1 MDTPLSRKEWAA
13 HMAEIV
19 QHKAR
24 AQEQRHQTAVL
35 QQAQAEQVW
44 VKGIDEVVQTLEGL
58 VQALKQTRQF
68 PHVALLLHA
77 RSPQGTSTYMRR
89 GTLLSLKGLGESG
102 LTVDF
107 EIDTAPPFRADV
119 LAPTIRVIT
128 KPDTAQAA
136 GARHE
141 QCCFGISVR
150 GDVVWHPLTPA
161 LVLPQ
166 EGSVEEML
174 RGLLTALLVGP

>member
-1 MDTPLSRKEWAA
+1 
-13 HMAEIV
+13 
-19 QHKAR
+19 
-24 AQEQRHQTAVL
+24 
-35 QQAQAEQVW
+35 
-44 VKGIDEVVQTLEGL
+44 
-58 VQALKQTRQF
+58 
-68 PHVALLLHA
+68 
-77 RSPQGTSTYMRR
+77 
-89 GTLLSLKGLGESG
+89 
-102 LTVDF
+102 VDF

-119 LAPTIRVIT
+119 LAPTVRVIT